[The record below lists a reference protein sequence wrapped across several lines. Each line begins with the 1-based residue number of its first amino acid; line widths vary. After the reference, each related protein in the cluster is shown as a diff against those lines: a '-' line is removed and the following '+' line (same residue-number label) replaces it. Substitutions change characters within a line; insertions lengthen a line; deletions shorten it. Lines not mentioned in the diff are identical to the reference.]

1 MRPSTQ
7 NPSGKDEAFDEGRR
21 PGTSEPGTVVL
32 DIGGAVG
39 AAVVYVDADFDGSEI
54 EIRRAGSPWDG
65 THTAVRPRR
74 LASRTTYAG
83 VFESLATGRYEL
95 RRRGG
100 DPTGVVVAIEVH
112 GGAVTEA
119 RWPVGRE

>member
-1 MRPSTQ
+1 VRASTQ
-7 NPSGKDEAFDEGRR
+7 NPSGTGDAFDEGHRTD
-21 PGTSEPGTVVL
+21 TSEPGTVVL
-32 DIGGAVG
+32 DIGGAIG
-39 AAVVYVDADFDGSEI
+39 AAVVYVDADLDGCEI
-54 EIRRAGSPWDG
+54 EIHRAGSPWDG

-100 DPTGVVVAIEVH
+100 DPTGIVVAIEVD
-112 GGAVTEA
+112 GGTVTEA
-119 RWPVGRE
+119 RWPGARE

>member
-1 MRPSTQ
+1 VRPSTHH
-7 NPSGKDEAFDEGRR
+7 PSGKSDAFDGGHRT
-21 PGTSEPGTVVL
+21 GASDPGTVVL

-39 AAVVYVDADFDGSEI
+39 AAVVYADADLDGSEI
-54 EIRRAGSPWDG
+54 EIRRIESPWDG

-74 LASRTTYAG
+74 LATRTTYAA

-100 DPTGVVVAIEVH
+100 DPQGVVVSIEVR
-112 GGAVTEA
+112 GGAVTET
-119 RWPVGRE
+119 RWPGAGE